1 MEQKKLIIGIII
13 ISVII
18 ASIFTVFN
26 VSSTSNQYYGDQGI
40 AAESSSFP
48 SLSFRSKEAAME
60 APAPAPAAA
69 EYAAG
74 ESEGFTGQKV
84 IKTSYMSLEVEDFSK
99 AAAEIEAIA
108 RSHGGYISDTS
119 VRDENGRKIGYVT
132 IRVPESAFDDAIEG
146 LESIGTLK
154 EENVSLED
162 VTEEYIDL
170 RARLDNLER
179 QEERYLE
186 ILDIATTVEDILK
199 VESQLERVRGQI
211 ESLQGRLNYL
221 NNRIDLSTIQIQL
234 EEPKE
239 VVHESRMGDA
249 FSRAIDAFLSAIRGI
264 IIFLGYFLPIAI
276 FLGIIIPLGLFLYRK
291 ISKVR

>member
-26 VSSTSNQYYGDQGI
+26 VNSTSYGYNADQGI

-60 APAPAPAAA
+60 APAPAAA

-84 IKTSYMSLEVEDFSK
+84 IKTSYMSLEVEDFNK
-99 AAAEIEAIA
+99 AAADIAAIA

-119 VRDENGRKIGYVT
+119 VRDEDGRKLGYVT
-132 IRVPESAFDDAIEG
+132 IRVPESAFEDAIDG

-221 NNRIDLSTIQIQL
+221 DNRINLSTIQIQL

-239 VVHESRMGDA
+239 VVHESRIGDA